1 MKTIYAI
8 FDRKTNT
15 TALCK
20 DAVNVDEFQRW
31 FATVFL
37 RDASMLRDASIFA
50 LYPEDYDIYSICT
63 FDEENMTVPDSTP
76 PRLICSVDEL
86 FSIFKL
92 PRPTSAQS
100 GE

>member
-8 FDRKTNT
+8 FDRKTNSC
-15 TALCK
+15 ALCK
-20 DAVNVDEFQRW
+20 EAVNVEEFQRW

-37 RDASMLRDASIFA
+37 REASMFA
-50 LYPEDYDIYSICT
+50 LYPEDYDIYSLCT

>member
-1 MKTIYAI
+1 MKTIYAV
-8 FDRKTNT
+8 FDRKTNS

-20 DAVNVDEFQRW
+20 DAVNVEEFQRW

-37 RDASMLRDASIFA
+37 RDSSMFA

>member
-15 TALCK
+15 AALCK
-20 DAVNVDEFQRW
+20 EAVNVEEFQRW

-37 RDASMLRDASIFA
+37 RDSSMFA

-63 FDEENMTVPDSTP
+63 FDEENMTIPDSTP
-76 PRLICSVDEL
+76 PRLICSVEEL

>member
-8 FDRKTNT
+8 FDRKTNS

-20 DAVNVDEFQRW
+20 EAVNVEEFQRW

-37 RDASMLRDASIFA
+37 RDASMFA

-63 FDEENMTVPDSTP
+63 FDDENMTVPASTQ

>member
-1 MKTIYAI
+1 MKTIYAV

-20 DAVNVDEFQRW
+20 EAVNVEEFQRW

-37 RDASMLRDASIFA
+37 RDASMFA

-63 FDEENMTVPDSTP
+63 FDEENMTIPDSTP
-76 PRLICSVDEL
+76 PRLICSIEEL
-86 FSIFKL
+86 FSLFKL

>member
-1 MKTIYAI
+1 MKTIYAV
-8 FDRKTNT
+8 FDRKTNS

-20 DAVNVDEFQRW
+20 EAVNVEEFQRW

-37 RDASMLRDASIFA
+37 RDASMFA

>member
-8 FDRKTNT
+8 YDRKTNSC
-15 TALCK
+15 ALCK
-20 DAVNVDEFQRW
+20 EASSLPEFERW

-37 RDASMLRDASIFA
+37 RSDSMFA
-50 LYPEDYDIYSICT
+50 LYPKDYDIYSVCT
-63 FDEENMTVPDSTP
+63 FDDEHMTMDE
-76 PRLICSVDEL
+76 CSVPSLLTSVDHL
-86 FSIFKL
+86 FEIFNV

>member
-1 MKTIYAI
+1 MSMKTIYAV
-8 FDRKTNT
+8 FDRKTSSC
-15 TALCK
+15 ALCK
-20 DAVNVDEFQRW
+20 EASTIEEFQRW

-37 RDASMLRDASIFA
+37 RSDSMFA

-63 FDEENMTVPDSTP
+63 FDEEHMTSADSFP
-76 PRLICSVDEL
+76 PRVLCSVDDL
-86 FSIFKL
+86 FSIFKI

>member
-20 DAVNVDEFQRW
+20 EAVNVEEFQRW

-37 RDASMLRDASIFA
+37 RDASMFA

>member
-8 FDRKTNT
+8 YDRKTNSC
-15 TALCK
+15 ALCK
-20 DAVNVDEFQRW
+20 EASSLPEFERW

-37 RDASMLRDASIFA
+37 RSDSMFA
-50 LYPEDYDIYSICT
+50 LYPKDYDIYSVCT
-63 FDEENMTVPDSTP
+63 FDDEHMTMLEEHVPS
-76 PRLICSVDEL
+76 LIASVDAL
-86 FSIFKL
+86 FDIFNI

>member
-1 MKTIYAI
+1 MKTIYAV
-8 FDRKTNT
+8 FDRKTSS

-20 DAVNVDEFQRW
+20 EAVNIEEFERW

-37 RDASMLRDASIFA
+37 RDASMFA

-76 PRLICSVDEL
+76 TRLICSVDEL

>member
-1 MKTIYAI
+1 MKTIYAV

-20 DAVNVDEFQRW
+20 EAVNVEEFQRW

-37 RDASMLRDASIFA
+37 RDASMFA

-63 FDEENMTVPDSTP
+63 FDEEHMTIPDCTP

>member
-20 DAVNVDEFQRW
+20 EAVNVEEFQRW

-37 RDASMLRDASIFA
+37 RDASMFA

-63 FDEENMTVPDSTP
+63 FDEENMTVPDSNP

>member
-1 MKTIYAI
+1 MKTIYAV

-20 DAVNVDEFQRW
+20 EAVNVEEFQRW

-37 RDASMLRDASIFA
+37 RDSSMFA

-63 FDEENMTVPDSTP
+63 FDEENMTVPVSTP
-76 PRLICSVDEL
+76 PHLICSVDEL

>member
-1 MKTIYAI
+1 MKSIYAV
-8 FDRKTNT
+8 FDRKTNS

-20 DAVNVDEFQRW
+20 EAVNVEEFQRW

-37 RDASMLRDASIFA
+37 RDASMFA
-50 LYPEDYDIYSICT
+50 LYPQDYDIYSICT

>member
-1 MKTIYAI
+1 MKTIYAV
-8 FDRKTNT
+8 FDRKTNS

-20 DAVNVDEFQRW
+20 EAVNLEEFQRW

-37 RDASMLRDASIFA
+37 RDASMFA
-50 LYPEDYDIYSICT
+50 LYPQDYDIYSICT
-63 FDEENMTVPDSTP
+63 FDEEHMTVPDSTS

>member
-1 MKTIYAI
+1 MKTIYCI

-15 TALCK
+15 TSLCK
-20 DAVNVDEFQRW
+20 EAVNVEEFQRW

-37 RDASMLRDASIFA
+37 RDASMFA

-63 FDEENMTVPDSTP
+63 FDEENMTVPDSTQ

>member
-1 MKTIYAI
+1 MKTIYAV

-20 DAVNVDEFQRW
+20 EAVNVEEFQRW

-37 RDASMLRDASIFA
+37 RDASMFA

-63 FDEENMTVPDSTP
+63 FDEEHMTIPDSTP